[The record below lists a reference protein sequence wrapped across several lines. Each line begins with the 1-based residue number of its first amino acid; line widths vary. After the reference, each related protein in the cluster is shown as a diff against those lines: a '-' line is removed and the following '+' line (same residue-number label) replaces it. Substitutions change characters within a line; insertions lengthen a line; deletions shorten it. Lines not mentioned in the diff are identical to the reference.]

1 MANAGLAKFNAT
13 IQNEKTQ
20 AYLKKVLGNKS
31 GSFITSL
38 TSLVANSALLQDCE
52 PLTLMYSATKATALG
67 LPFDPNLGMAYCI
80 PYNNRQKGIKE
91 AQFQLGYKG
100 VVQLALRSGQFKRLN
115 VTDVREGEFGGID
128 LLSGDVKLNFVEN
141 RDSKPVIGY
150 VAYFQLT
157 NGFEKA
163 LYWTKEQCEKHG
175 KRYSQTYA
183 SRTDY
188 VRNSSKWTT
197 DFDAM
202 AKKTVLKQLLT
213 KYAPMSV
220 EMQQGVQADQAVIRV
235 DEDGNESLDYVDSS
249 NNHSDF
255 SQVAEEAVATEIP
268 QEANGNE
275 PLDMSPV
282 QPKENTKNAKE

>member
-1 MANAGLAKFNAT
+1 MATNTGLAKFNAT

-20 AYLKKVLGNKS
+20 AYLKKVLGSKS

-38 TSLVANSALLQDCE
+38 TSLVANNALLQDCE

-80 PYNNRQKGIKE
+80 PYNNRQKNIKE

-100 VVQLALRSGQFKRLN
+100 CIQLALRSGQFKRLN

-128 LLSGDVKLNFVEN
+128 LLSGDVKLNFIED
-141 RDSKPVIGY
+141 RESKPIIGY
-150 VAYFQLT
+150 VAYFQLV

-163 LYWTKEQCEKHG
+163 LYWTKAQCEAHG

-183 SRTDY
+183 SHTDY
-188 VRNSSKWTT
+188 VRKSSKWTT

-220 EMQQGVQADQAVIRV
+220 EMQMGVQADQAVIRV
-235 DEDGNESLDYVDSS
+235 DDEGNESLDYVDNS

-255 SQVAEEAVATEIP
+255 SQVAEVAVAAEVVQDVETEP
-268 QEANGNE
+268 KNE
-275 PLDMSPV
+275 KK
-282 QPKENTKNAKE
+282 Q